1 MISLAAAAAPV
12 LAAIIV
18 VVPGPAPEP
27 GTTTTPGTQAQS
39 SATPATTGTPTN
51 ATTPSSAVTG
61 GTTVARTAVAAPSLS
76 SCTKQVAT
84 PDALSQALSSAA
96 GGDRICV
103 TADLASTRLT
113 VTKGGPS
120 PAQPVTVVG
129 NGKTVVKGITVKA
142 SNVTVDGFQ
151 VVGASAPGIEIS
163 GKYITVQNN
172 TVKHPTGGDFD
183 GLRFFGD
190 NLKILHNTIT
200 DINPGGGGAHA
211 DCMQTFTSG
220 GGPPTSH
227 LLVDGNRCDN
237 IDNQCIMAEG
247 PGDVGDG
254 GGGPGKSEDW
264 TITNNYCRFS
274 AGQALMFEA
283 IQNAKIRDNEFVGKA
298 DKAIGLDINS
308 TGAKVGG
315 NKLVGVKAD
324 VGMSENSKQG
334 YQGPDPQGGP

>member
-18 VVPGPAPEP
+18 IVPGPAP
-27 GTTTTPGTQAQS
+27 TPGDTLTPQTQGSVQS
-39 SATPATTGTPTN
+39 AR
-51 ATTPSSAVTG
+51 PSTG
-61 GTTVARTAVAAPSLS
+61 GVNVTAPALTR
-76 SCTKQVAT
+76 CTKQVAT
-84 PDALSQALSSAA
+84 SEALNQALSSAA
-96 GGDRICV
+96 GGDRICL
-103 TADLASTRLT
+103 TANFVGTRLT
-113 VTKGGPS
+113 ITKGGTS
-120 PAQPVTVVG
+120 PTQPVSVVG
-129 NGKTVVKGITVKA
+129 SGQTVVKGITVKA
-142 SNVTVDGFQ
+142 NNVAVDGFQ
-151 VVGASAPGIEIS
+151 VLGASAPGIEIT
-163 GKYITVQNN
+163 GNNITVQNN

-183 GLRFFGD
+183 GMRFYGN

-200 DINPGGGGAHA
+200 DINPDGGSAHA

-227 LLVDGNRCDN
+227 LLVDGNRCDK

-264 TITNNYCRFS
+264 RISNNYCAFG
-274 AGQALMFEA
+274 AGQALMIEA
-283 IQNAKIRDNEFVGKA
+283 IQNVQIRNNEFVGKA

-315 NKLVGVKAD
+315 NKLVGIKAA
-324 VGMSENSKQG
+324 VGMSANSKSG
-334 YQGPDPQGGP
+334 YEGPDPQGGP